1 MSDEW
6 ITGGASTPVWSA
18 GQRTG
23 GLPGVQMGQGCRVH
37 VLSDERV
44 RIALVG
50 DVSVG
55 QAQEQPLLEAAAGG
69 RWADLTRLPGSY
81 WVVVQSATST
91 FVCGDLS
98 GFRSVF
104 FAGQGAS
111 TVWSTRAGR
120 LAQHCQ
126 SRPDLDMVLARVVA
140 GPEHW
145 PTRTTYDKVRAVPAG
160 FGLLLGGGKPRLVDV
175 SDIVPTLSL
184 ADGAPS
190 FGEALEQAVAWRMAE
205 VEVASSD
212 VSGGL
217 DSSSLAILAGRTGL
231 VRAVTYADRY
241 TSGEDLLYARRVASH
256 MEVALEVGQG
266 GSDELPFNWFWDQP
280 LTDQPAA
287 LALTTAQ
294 HALYLRPVA
303 GLPFHLTG
311 NGGDI
316 VLDSSSAAWIA
327 MVQRGARRA
336 ARRQVTGWARARN
349 RPAGALWQAVTR
361 AASITHEEALLSA
374 AQRLERAELEP
385 RRPGVW
391 SWCHLGS
398 SASWLTAAGRERVGA
413 LLREAAGTSG
423 WETRADLAEQ
433 RSSLGLVGADARDT
447 GPLAT
452 SWRIRPVHP
461 FLDNTVVRAAF
472 SIDPIERHGVTSF
485 KPLLA
490 AAVPSLPPWLTGRRS
505 KGSFT
510 RQLTAGLIQHRPVLS
525 HLLRNSSLATGG
537 LLDPE
542 PALAALNRIGGTR
555 ADALY
560 DLQRLVMACH
570 WLAARDQHLDARRHA
585 AC

>member
-1 MSDEW
+1 MSEEW

-23 GLPGVQMGQGCRVH
+23 GLPGVQMGPGCRVH
-37 VLSDERV
+37 VLADERV
-44 RIALVG
+44 RVALVG
-50 DVSVG
+50 DVAVG
-55 QAQEQPLLEAAAGG
+55 QAQEHALLAAAGAG

-81 WVVVQSATST
+81 WVVVQGATST

-104 FAGQGAS
+104 YVGRGA
-111 TVWSTRAGR
+111 TAVWSTRAGR

-126 SRPDLDMVLARVVA
+126 SQPDLGMVLARLVA

-145 PTRTTYDKVRAVPAG
+145 PTRTAYDKVRAVPAG
-160 FGLLLGGGKPRLVDV
+160 FGLLLTNAEPQLVDV
-175 SDIVPTLSL
+175 RDIDPTLSL
-184 ADGAPS
+184 ADGAPA
-190 FGEALEQAVAWRMAE
+190 FGEALEQSVQWRMTEAG
-205 VEVASSD
+205 VASAD

-217 DSSSLAILAGRTGL
+217 DSSSLAILAARTGS

-241 TSGEDLLYARRVASH
+241 TSREDLLYARRVASH
-256 MEVALEVGQG
+256 MDVPLEVGQG
-266 GSDELPFNWFWDQP
+266 GPDELPFDWFWDQP

-287 LALTTAQ
+287 LSLTTAQ

-327 MVQRGARRA
+327 MVQRGDRRA

-349 RPAGALWQAVTR
+349 RSAGELWQAVTR
-361 AASITHEEALLSA
+361 AASTTHGEALLNA
-374 AQRLERAELEP
+374 ARSLRGDGLEG

-391 SWCHLGS
+391 SWCHLGL
-398 SASWLTAAGRERVGA
+398 SASWLTAEGRERVEA
-413 LLREAAGTSG
+413 LLREAAGTST
-423 WETRADLAEQ
+423 WDERADLAEQ
-433 RSSLGLVGADARDT
+433 QASLGLVGADARDT
-447 GPLAT
+447 GPLANV
-452 SWRIRPVHP
+452 WRIRPVHP
-461 FLDNTVVRAAF
+461 FLDTTVVRAAF
-472 SIDPIERHGVTSF
+472 AIDPVERHGVTSF

-490 AAVPSLPPWLTGRRS
+490 AAVPSLPPWLTGRHS
-505 KGSFT
+505 KGSFS
-510 RQLTAGLIQHRPVLS
+510 RQLIAGLIHHRPELA
-525 HLLRNSSLATGG
+525 HLIRNSRLATNG

-542 PALAALNRIGGTR
+542 PALLALNRIGGTR
-555 ADALY
+555 AGALY
-560 DLQRLVMACH
+560 DLQRLIMACH
-570 WLAARDQHLDARRHA
+570 WLAARDQHLSAQRDA